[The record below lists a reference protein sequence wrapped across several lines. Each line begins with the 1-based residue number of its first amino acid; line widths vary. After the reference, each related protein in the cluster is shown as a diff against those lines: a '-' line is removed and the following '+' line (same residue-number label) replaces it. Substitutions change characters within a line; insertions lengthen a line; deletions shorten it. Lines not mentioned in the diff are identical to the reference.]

1 MRYPSQI
8 VYTGTQIS
16 SFFRVKDKVPLE
28 HESDLVYRFV
38 HEEETRYVGETNV
51 RHGERNDQH
60 LDTDKNSAVFKFLR
74 RNEDI
79 VADNENFEI
88 LETGLK
94 NKITRKLAESMYIKE
109 YNPDLN
115 QRVSSFK
122 LMLLN

>member
-1 MRYPSQI
+1 M
-8 VYTGTQIS
+8 
-16 SFFRVKDKVPLE
+16 PLE

-79 VADNENFEI
+79 VADKENFEI

-94 NKITRKLAESMYIKE
+94 NKITRKLAESMYTKE

-122 LMLLN
+122 LMLFN